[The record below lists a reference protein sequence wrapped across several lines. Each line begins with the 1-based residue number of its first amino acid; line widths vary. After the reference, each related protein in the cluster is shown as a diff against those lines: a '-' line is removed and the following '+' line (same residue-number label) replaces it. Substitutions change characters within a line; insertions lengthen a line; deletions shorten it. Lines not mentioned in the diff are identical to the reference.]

1 MITLEEMI
9 ATAKVQP
16 LRDAI
21 AKARGC
27 SKKEADRLIKAGAIK
42 IGNTTINPSCVKA
55 HLAKT
60 LDGQLFVVEQFK
72 THINIITPIS

>member
-9 ATAKVQP
+9 TTAKVQP

-42 IGNTTINPSCVKA
+42 IGNTTINTEAVKVF
-55 HLAKT
+55 LAKT
-60 LDGQLFVVEQFK
+60 PDGQLFAVEQFK
-72 THINIITPIS
+72 THVNIITPII